1 MGIKVLCAAVAVW
14 MLGGLSAYA
23 GPLAADDRGERPQGA
38 DFQHS
43 HRFLPKLHNPGKSLG
58 VGSVH
63 PDQPPA
69 GELSEDERRTLRSDV
84 ERADR
89 EIYRK

>member
-1 MGIKVLCAAVAVW
+1 MGIKVLCAAMTVW

-23 GPLAADDRGERPQGA
+23 GPLASDDRGGLLQGS

-58 VGSVH
+58 AGSAH
-63 PDQPPA
+63 PDQPLA